1 VQQVALPSA
10 AGHCGAAI
18 TKEEAMKFN
27 ARKYAVLGALM
38 ATAFASLPASAETGE
53 LRLGH
58 QLGLGYL
65 QFYVM
70 HDLDLVQKYAKA
82 EGIADLKVT
91 YKEIGSPSVL
101 NDAILSGS
109 LDMVSAGP
117 PPFLNLWD
125 VTRDNLDVR
134 MLVALNMQP
143 MRLNTNNPK
152 WKTACDFAPTDRIAV
167 PGVKTSTHAILL
179 SMLAEKCF
187 GPGKRNFFESLE
199 VPMKHPDAVI
209 ALTSGRS
216 EITGHFATIPYQ
228 TIELQKPGIHTV
240 VTSYDLTGGP
250 STVTGVWLTA
260 KFYNQNP
267 KVVRAAYKGF
277 EEATEIIRKDPD
289 RAARIYRKL
298 DKSTPL
304 NQQQVEEILKDPD
317 VIYSLAPQ
325 KMMVWA
331 TTMHSLGLLKHAPKG
346 WKDLFFPAAHGLAG
360 N

>member
-1 VQQVALPSA
+1 
-10 AGHCGAAI
+10 
-18 TKEEAMKFN
+18 MMFN
-27 ARKYAVLGALM
+27 AVRRAALGVVIA
-38 ATAFASLPASAETGE
+38 AAFASGTVSAETNE

-70 HDLDLVQKYAKA
+70 NDLGLVQKHAKA
-82 EGIADLKVT
+82 QGLTDLEVT
-91 YKEIGSPSVL
+91 YKAIGSPSVL

-125 VTRDNLDVR
+125 RTKGNLGVR

-152 WKTACDFAPTDRIAV
+152 WKTACGFSGKDRIAV

-179 SMLAEKCF
+179 DMLAEKCL
-187 GPGKRNFFESLE
+187 GAAKRNFFESLE
-199 VPMKHPDAVI
+199 IPMKHPDAVI
-209 ALTSGRS
+209 ALTSGKS

-228 TIELQKPGIHTV
+228 NIELQKTGIHTV
-240 VTSYDLTGGP
+240 VSSYDLMGGP
-250 STVTGVWLTA
+250 STVTGVWLSQ
-260 KFYNQNP
+260 KFYDANP
-267 KVVRAAYKGF
+267 KVVRAAFDAFK
-277 EEATEIIRKDPD
+277 EATDIIRKDPA
-289 RAARIYRKL
+289 RAAEIYRKL
-298 DKSTPL
+298 DKSNPL
-304 NQQQVEEILKDPD
+304 SQREVMQILTDPE

-331 TTMHSLGLLKHAPKG
+331 NQMHTIGLLKNAPSG
-346 WKDLFFPAAHGLAG
+346 WKDLFFPIAYDLSG

>member
-1 VQQVALPSA
+1 MNALKSA
-10 AGHCGAAI
+10 A
-18 TKEEAMKFN
+18 
-27 ARKYAVLGALM
+27 LGALM
-38 ATAFASLPASAETGE
+38 ALACAAVPAFAETGE

-65 QFYVM
+65 QFYIM
-70 HDLDLVQKYAKA
+70 HDLGLVQKYAKA
-82 EGIADLKVT
+82 EGIGDLTVS

-125 VTRDNLDVR
+125 VTRGNLDVR

-143 MRLNTNNPK
+143 MRLNTNNAK
-152 WKTACDFAPTDRIAV
+152 WKTACDFSATDRIAV

-179 SMLAEKCF
+179 NMLAEKCL
-187 GPGKRNFFESLE
+187 GPGKRNFFETLE
-199 VPMKHPDAVI
+199 IPMKHPDAVI
-209 ALTSGRS
+209 ALTSGKS

-228 TIELQKPGIHTV
+228 NIELQKPGIHTV
-240 VTSYDLTGGP
+240 VSSYDLTGGP
-250 STVTGVWLTA
+250 STVTGVWLSA
-260 KFYNQNP
+260 RFYKENP

-277 EEATEIIRKDPD
+277 EEATDIIRKDPE
-289 RAARIYRKL
+289 RAARIYLKL

-304 NQQQVEEILKDPD
+304 SEQQVQQILKDPE

-325 KMMVWA
+325 KMMIWA
-331 TTMHSLGLLKHAPKG
+331 TTMHSLGLLRNQPKD
-346 WKDLFFPAAHGLAG
+346 WKELFFPAAYGLAG

>member
-1 VQQVALPSA
+1 MNTNAIKR
-10 AGHCGAAI
+10 AAI
-18 TKEEAMKFN
+18 A
-27 ARKYAVLGALM
+27 ALLAAACASGA
-38 ATAFASLPASAETGE
+38 ASAETGE

-65 QFYVM
+65 QFYIM
-70 HDLDLVQKYAKA
+70 NDLGLVQKYAKA

-91 YKEIGSPSVL
+91 YREIGSPSVL

-125 VTRDNLDVR
+125 RTKGNLGVR

-152 WKTACDFAPTDRIAV
+152 WKTACEFSDSDRIAV

-179 SMLAEKCF
+179 DMLAEKCL
-187 GPGKRNFFESLE
+187 GPAKRNFFDNLQI
-199 VPMKHPDAVI
+199 PMKHPDAVI
-209 ALTSGRS
+209 ALTSGKS

-228 TIELQKPGIHTV
+228 NIELQKSGIHTV
-240 VTSYDLTGGP
+240 TSSYDLMGGP
-250 STVTGVWLTA
+250 STVTGVWLSQ
-260 KFYNQNP
+260 KFYDANP
-267 KVVRAAYKGF
+267 KVVHAAF
-277 EEATEIIRKDPD
+277 EAFKEATDIIRKDPA
-289 RAARIYRKL
+289 RAAEIYRKL
-298 DKSTPL
+298 DKSNPL
-304 NQQQVEEILKDPD
+304 SQQEVVQILTDPE
-317 VIYSLAPQ
+317 VVYSLAPQ

-331 TTMHSLGLLKHAPKG
+331 TEMHKIGLLKNEPSG
-346 WKDLFFPAAHGLAG
+346 WKDLFFPAAYGLSG

>member
-1 VQQVALPSA
+1 MISNVLKCALFGVVLA
-10 AGHCGAAI
+10 AACASGAA
-18 TKEEAMKFN
+18 F
-27 ARKYAVLGALM
+27 
-38 ATAFASLPASAETGE
+38 AETSE

-70 HDLDLVQKYAKA
+70 NDLGLVQKYAKA
-82 EGIADLKVT
+82 EGIPDLKVT

-125 VTRDNLDVR
+125 RTKGNLGVR

-143 MRLNTNNPK
+143 MRLNTNNAK
-152 WKTACDFAPTDRIAV
+152 WKTACEFTTSDRIAV

-179 SMLAEKCF
+179 NMLAEKCF
-187 GPGKRNFFESLE
+187 GPDKRNFFESLE
-199 VPMKHPDAVI
+199 IPMKHPDAVI
-209 ALTSGRS
+209 ALTSGKS

-228 TIELQKPGIHTV
+228 NIELQKSNIHTV
-240 VTSYDLTGGP
+240 VSSYDLMGGP
-250 STVTGVWLTA
+250 STVTGVWLSE
-260 KFYNQNP
+260 KFYNDNP
-267 KVVRAAYKGF
+267 KVVKAAYEAFG
-277 EEATEIIRKDPD
+277 EATDIIRKDPK
-289 RAARIYRKL
+289 RAAEIYRKL
-298 DKSTPL
+298 DKSNPL
-304 NQQQVEEILKDPD
+304 SQQQVEQILTDPE

-331 TTMHSLGLLKHAPKG
+331 TTMHKIGLLKNEPKD
-346 WKDLFFPAAHGLAG
+346 WKDLFFPAAYKLSG

>member
-1 VQQVALPSA
+1 MMSNLF
-10 AGHCGAAI
+10 
-18 TKEEAMKFN
+18 K
-27 ARKYAVLGALM
+27 RAVLGVVLA
-38 ATAFASLPASAETGE
+38 AGCASGAAFSETSE

-65 QFYVM
+65 QFYIM
-70 HDLDLVQKYAKA
+70 NDLGLVQKYAKA
-82 EGIADLKVT
+82 EGIPDLKVT

-125 VTRDNLDVR
+125 RTKGNLGVR

-143 MRLNTNNPK
+143 MRLNTNNAK
-152 WKTACDFAPTDRIAV
+152 WKTACEFTTSDRIAV

-179 SMLAEKCF
+179 NMLAEKCF
-187 GPGKRNFFESLE
+187 GPDKRNFFESLE
-199 VPMKHPDAVI
+199 IPMKHPDAVI
-209 ALTSGRS
+209 ALTSGKS

-228 TIELQKPGIHTV
+228 NIELQKSNIHTV
-240 VTSYDLTGGP
+240 VSSYDLMGGP
-250 STVTGVWLTA
+250 STVTGVWLTE
-260 KFYNQNP
+260 KFYDDNP
-267 KVVRAAYKGF
+267 KVVKAAYDAF
-277 EEATEIIRKDPD
+277 AEATGIIRKDPR
-289 RAARIYRKL
+289 RAAEIYRKL
-298 DKSTPL
+298 DKSNPL
-304 NQQQVEEILKDPD
+304 SQQQVEQILTDPE

-331 TTMHSLGLLKHAPKG
+331 TTMHKIGLLKNEPTG
-346 WKDLFFPAAHGLAG
+346 WKDLFFPAAYKLSG

>member
-1 VQQVALPSA
+1 V
-10 AGHCGAAI
+10 
-18 TKEEAMKFN
+18 
-27 ARKYAVLGALM
+27 
-38 ATAFASLPASAETGE
+38 ASAETTE

-58 QLGLGYL
+58 QFGLGYL
-65 QFYVM
+65 QFYIM
-70 HDLDLVQKYAKA
+70 NDLGLVQKYAKA
-82 EGIADLKVT
+82 EGMPDLKVT

-125 VTRDNLDVR
+125 RTKGNLGVR

-152 WKTACDFAPTDRIAV
+152 WKTACDFTTSDRIAV

-179 SMLAEKCF
+179 NMLAEKCF
-187 GPGKRNFFESLE
+187 GAEKRNFFESRE
-199 VPMKHPDAVI
+199 IPMKHPDAVI
-209 ALTSGRS
+209 ALTSGKS

-228 TIELQKPGIHTV
+228 NIELQNSSIHTV
-240 VTSYDLTGGP
+240 VSSYDLTGGP
-250 STVTGVWLTA
+250 STVTGVWLSE
-260 KFYNQNP
+260 KFYNDNP
-267 KVVRAAYKGF
+267 KVVRAAYQAF
-277 EEATEIIRKDPD
+277 SEATDIIRKDPK
-289 RAARIYRKL
+289 RAAQIYRKL
-298 DKSTPL
+298 DKSNPL
-304 NQQQVEEILKDPD
+304 SQEQVEQILTDPE

-331 TTMHSLGLLKHAPKG
+331 TTMHKIGLLKNEPKN
-346 WKDLFFPAAHGLAG
+346 WKELFFPAAYALSG

>member
-1 VQQVALPSA
+1 MIHAIKRMVFGAMLAAAFLAGSA
-10 AGHCGAAI
+10 WG
-18 TKEEAMKFN
+18 
-27 ARKYAVLGALM
+27 
-38 ATAFASLPASAETGE
+38 ETNE

-65 QFYVM
+65 QFYIM
-70 HDLDLVQKYAKA
+70 NDLGLVQKYAKA
-82 EGIADLKVT
+82 AGVPDLKVT

-125 VTRDNLDVR
+125 RTKGNLGVR

-143 MRLNTNNPK
+143 MRLNTNNVK
-152 WKTACDFAPTDRIAV
+152 WKTACDFSTGDRIAV

-179 SMLAEKCF
+179 NMLAEKCF
-187 GPGKRNFFESLE
+187 GPEKRNFFESLE
-199 VPMKHPDAVI
+199 IPMKHPDAVI
-209 ALTSGRS
+209 ALTSGKS

-228 TIELQKPGIHTV
+228 NIELQKPGIHTV
-240 VTSYDLTGGP
+240 VSSYDLMGGP
-250 STVTGVWLTA
+250 STVTGVWLSE
-260 KFYNQNP
+260 KFYNDNP
-267 KVVRAAYKGF
+267 KVVRAAYQAF
-277 EEATEIIRKDPD
+277 DEATNIIRKDPK
-289 RAARIYRKL
+289 RAAAIYRKL
-298 DKSTPL
+298 DKSNPL
-304 NQQQVEEILKDPD
+304 SQEQVEQILTDPE

-331 TTMHSLGLLKHAPKG
+331 TTMHDIGLLTNQPKD
-346 WKDLFFPAAHGLAG
+346 WKDLFFPAAYGLKG

>member
-1 VQQVALPSA
+1 MITN
-10 AGHCGAAI
+10 AI
-18 TKEEAMKFN
+18 K
-27 ARKYAVLGALM
+27 RAVLGAV
-38 ATAFASLPASAETGE
+38 FAAACASGAASADTGE

-65 QFYVM
+65 QFYIM
-70 HDLDLVQKYAKA
+70 NDLGLVQKYAKA
-82 EGIADLKVT
+82 EGLPDLKVT
-91 YKEIGSPSVL
+91 YREIGSPSVL

-125 VTRDNLDVR
+125 RTKGNLGVR

-152 WKTACDFAPTDRIAV
+152 WKTACDFSNSDRIAV

-179 SMLAEKCF
+179 DMLAEKCL
-187 GPGKRNFFESLE
+187 GPSKRNFFESLE
-199 VPMKHPDAVI
+199 IPMKHPDAVI
-209 ALTSGRS
+209 ALTSGKS

-228 TIELQKPGIHTV
+228 NIELQKSGIHTV
-240 VTSYDLTGGP
+240 ASSYDLMGGP
-250 STVTGVWLTA
+250 STVTGVWLSQ
-260 KFYNQNP
+260 KFYDANP
-267 KVVRAAYKGF
+267 KVVRAAF
-277 EEATEIIRKDPD
+277 EAFKEATDIIRKDPA
-289 RAARIYRKL
+289 RAAEIYRKL
-298 DKSTPL
+298 DKSNPL
-304 NQQQVEEILKDPD
+304 SQQEVLQILTDPE

-331 TTMHSLGLLKHAPKG
+331 TEMHKIGLLKNAPSG
-346 WKDLFFPAAHGLAG
+346 WKDLFFPVAHDLSG